1 MSKQGSPTLIGSFVI
16 GAIAITVFTLLTVG
30 NLSLNEKTYR
40 CVLYFQGSLHG
51 LDIGAPVTYRGVT
64 IGKVGKI
71 AIDFNQEKNRYT
83 IPVYIDI
90 QEQTGTGTTHY
101 QEAGFDTPE
110 AFFRNLIA
118 RGLRAKLK
126 MKSIVTGKLY
136 IEFFFAPKTKA
147 RLYGDET
154 QYIEIPTLPSGL
166 DQFTQTLE
174 ELPLKDMIDKTIA
187 ALDSI
192 NRILSSKELKKTIP
206 LFNTTLSRM
215 DKLAA
220 TLERQVPNLAHDL
233 KKTLADISGLTTS
246 TQKVMEE
253 TGANISP
260 LIDRLQT
267 SFDTMNHTLDKLL
280 TVADNLARLTDTGSP
295 LEYELH
301 TTLQDISRTA
311 RSISQLTDYLQRHP
325 NALLTGRKEHEQ

>member
-30 NLSLNEKTYR
+30 NLSLNKKTYR

-147 RLYGDET
+147 QLYGDEI

-166 DQFTQTLE
+166 EQFTQTLE
-174 ELPLKDMIDKTIA
+174 ELPLKDMIDKTIS

-192 NRILSSKELKKTIP
+192 NRIVSSKELKKTIP

-215 DKLAA
+215 DKLAT
-220 TLERQVPNLAHDL
+220 TLEQQVPNLAHDL
-233 KKTLADISGLTTS
+233 KRTLADISGLTAK
-246 TQKVMEE
+246 TQKIIEE
-253 TGANISP
+253 TGANVSP
-260 LIDRLQT
+260 LMNRLQT
-267 SFDTMNHTLDKLL
+267 SFDKMNHTLDKLL

-295 LEYELH
+295 LEYELR
-301 TTLQDISRTA
+301 TTLEDISRTA

-325 NALLTGRKEHEQ
+325 NALLTGRKEHRQ